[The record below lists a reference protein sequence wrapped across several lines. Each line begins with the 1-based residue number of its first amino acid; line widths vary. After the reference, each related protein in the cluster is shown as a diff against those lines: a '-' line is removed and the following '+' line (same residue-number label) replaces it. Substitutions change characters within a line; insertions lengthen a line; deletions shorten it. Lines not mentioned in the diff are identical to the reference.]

1 VPFTELTRADLRWEV
16 MDSTNVETKTFYM
29 TADSGKL
36 GLVQIIFSNVL
47 GIRTTAQFNAKI
59 IDPVTNAT
67 ELWASDNLDNFTF
80 SDDKQHFTSK
90 ECSMEISEDGKTY
103 KIKSSVNK
111 SCIVDIAFTQTA
123 PGFAAGRDG
132 TSNFGTDPKAPWGRM
147 KHLFW
152 PRCQVEGSL
161 VTQKGPV
168 DFKGRGM
175 FVHALQGMKPH
186 FAGEFPCVV
195 SSFLLEDSQADI
207 SFLSLLTAARWSF
220 ANFQS
225 ESYSAIHMQYITPP
239 SYGST
244 VVSVGGIAVDGK
256 ILFAGAMPPVSHD
269 ETAPDSD
276 NAWPEPKAVT
286 FKWESGAESAVL
298 SGSLGARTD
307 RVDVMGEMPKFV
319 KNIVSGASGTKPY
332 IYQVRFPFEP
342 KPDMYLLT
350 VSRYSTPPSS
360 RSRSPPTARPRRRK
374 AVSSRRRLSFLR

>member
-1 VPFTELTRADLRWEV
+1 

-90 ECSMEISEDGKTY
+90 ECSMEISEAGKTY
-103 KIKSSVNK
+103 RIKSSVNK
-111 SCIVDIAFTQTA
+111 SCIVDITFTQTA
-123 PGFAAGRDG
+123 PGFAAGKNG

-186 FAGEFPCVV
+186 FAGEFSCV
-195 SSFLLEDSQADI
+195 
-207 SFLSLLTAARWSF
+207 
-220 ANFQS
+220 
-225 ESYSAIHMQYITPP
+225 IT
-239 SYGST
+239 
-244 VVSVGGIAVDGK
+244 
-256 ILFAGAMPPVSHD
+256 
-269 ETAPDSD
+269 
-276 NAWPEPKAVT
+276 
-286 FKWESGAESAVL
+286 AVL
-298 SGSLGARTD
+298 
-307 RVDVMGEMPKFV
+307 
-319 KNIVSGASGTKPY
+319 
-332 IYQVRFPFEP
+332 
-342 KPDMYLLT
+342 
-350 VSRYSTPPSS
+350 PSF
-360 RSRSPPTARPRRRK
+360 K
-374 AVSSRRRLSFLR
+374 

>member
-1 VPFTELTRADLRWEV
+1 VPFTELTREDLRWEV

-103 KIKSSVNK
+103 RIKSSVNK
-111 SCIVDIAFTQTA
+111 SCIVDITFTQTA

-132 TSNFGTDPKAPWGRM
+132 TSNFGTDPRAPWGRM

-186 FAGEFPCVV
+186 FAGELSCIIINTLRR
-195 SSFLLEDSQADI
+195 SKANI
-207 SFLSLLTAARWSF
+207 SFFFPSHSRPLVLRQLPVRILLGHPH
-220 ANFQS
+220 
-225 ESYSAIHMQYITPP
+225 AIH
-239 SYGST
+239 
-244 VVSVGGIAVDGK
+244 
-256 ILFAGAMPPVSHD
+256 H
-269 ETAPDSD
+269 
-276 NAWPEPKAVT
+276 
-286 FKWESGAESAVL
+286 SALVRQHRR
-298 SGSLGARTD
+298 LGR
-307 RVDVMGEMPKFV
+307 RH
-319 KNIVSGASGTKPY
+319 
-332 IYQVRFPFEP
+332 
-342 KPDMYLLT
+342 
-350 VSRYSTPPSS
+350 
-360 RSRSPPTARPRRRK
+360 RRR
-374 AVSSRRRLSFLR
+374 R

>member
-1 VPFTELTRADLRWEV
+1 MFNWAKNAVGITEREYGPEAIQSVAQQTKDVPFTELTKDDLRWEV

-29 TADSGKL
+29 TADNGKC

-59 IDPVTNAT
+59 IDPITNAT

-111 SCIVDIAFTQTA
+111 SCIVDITFTQTA
-123 PGFAAGRDG
+123 PGFAAGKNG

-161 VTQKGPV
+161 LTQKGPI

-186 FAGEFPCVV
+186 FA
-195 SSFLLEDSQADI
+195 
-207 SFLSLLTAARWSF
+207 AARWSF

-244 VVSVGGIAVDGK
+244 VVSVGGIATDGK
-256 ILFAGAMPPVSHD
+256 ILFAGTMPPVSHD

-286 FKWESGAESAVL
+286 FKWEGGADSAVL

-332 IYQVRFPFEP
+332 IYQYAP
-342 KPDMYLLT
+342 KLT
-350 VSRYSTPPSS
+350 IKVTSNGET
-360 RSRSPPTARPRRRK
+360 K
-374 AVSSRRRLSFLR
+374 EEEGRLFSEATFIS